1 MAVTVYWLTP
11 IPISPVSDRNL
22 ATQLGSRAIDEVIS
36 VFCTSSLRPR
46 VTVPFP
52 FHSLSTTHGALPM
65 CQALWAMRNLE
76 TGRGEKSSRAHER
89 NPGSLTSLRDLGE
102 Q

>member
-36 VFCTSSLRPR
+36 VFLCLLSQARGNCSF
-46 VTVPFP
+46 PFP
-52 FHSLSTTHGALPM
+52 LTQYHSWSTSDVSGAVGNEESGDR
-65 CQALWAMRNLE
+65 Q
-76 TGRGEKSSRAHER
+76 G
-89 NPGSLTSLRDLGE
+89 
-102 Q
+102 